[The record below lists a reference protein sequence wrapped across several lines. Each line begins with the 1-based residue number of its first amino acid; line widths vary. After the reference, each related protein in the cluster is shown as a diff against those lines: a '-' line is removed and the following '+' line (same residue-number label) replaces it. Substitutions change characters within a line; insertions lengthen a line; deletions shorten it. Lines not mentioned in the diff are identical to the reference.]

1 MENLLITKEGDGFYK
16 YPNIDFNAETGI
28 CEIEGESYMDNA
40 VGFFSS
46 LFEWLKT
53 FFEENEKGSITLV
66 FKLKYYNTSSSRIF
80 YDLIEFLKEYEQG
93 GGNVKIEWH
102 YQKGDI
108 DIEEDIK
115 DMEIETET
123 KIAMITL

>member
-1 MENLLITKEGDGFYK
+1 MENLLITKEGEGFYK
-16 YPNIDFNAETGI
+16 YPNIDFNAETGV

-40 VGFFSS
+40 VAFFSP
-46 LFEWLKT
+46 LFEWLQT
-53 FFEENEKGSITLV
+53 YFEVNKQGAIKLI

-80 YDLIEFLKEYEQG
+80 YDLIEFLKEYEQKG
-93 GGNVKIEWH
+93 GSVIFEW
-102 YQKGDI
+102 YYRKGDI

-123 KIAMITL
+123 TIIIKEM